1 LERPSAGRAKPR
13 MPEPERTTDLLAR
26 KTSRR
31 GLLARVGRALV
42 LAAGGS
48 AVSAAVAPGEAEGFH
63 FCGHIFTTDSCPHPT
78 GLPRV
83 DARGFP
89 LRARDGK
96 PVDNLGRRVDR
107 FGRPVNERGQLFTD
121 PEGQPLPPAPRTRVC
136 LDQIPERFGLRVWVD
151 GAWYRCCGGRVRKLS
166 DCCSYSPLRFNGDA
180 ALVGYCYAGRRV
192 FCVQYIDTKVPC

>member
-1 LERPSAGRAKPR
+1 MPELERA
-13 MPEPERTTDLLAR
+13 TDLLAR

-31 GLLARVGRALV
+31 GFLARVGRALV
-42 LAAGGS
+42 AAAGAG
-48 AVSAAVAPGEAEGFH
+48 AVSAVVAPGEAEGYH

-107 FGRPVNERGQLFTD
+107 FGRPVNERGQLLTD

>member
-1 LERPSAGRAKPR
+1 MSEQERA
-13 MPEPERTTDLLAR
+13 TDLLAR

-48 AVSAAVAPGEAEGFH
+48 ALSAVVAPGEAEGFH

-107 FGRPVNERGQLFTD
+107 FGRPVNERGQLLTD
-121 PEGQPLPPAPRTRVC
+121 PEGRPLPPAPRTRVC
-136 LDQIPERFGLRVWVD
+136 LDQIPERFRLRVWVD
-151 GAWYRCCGGRVRKLS
+151 GAWYRCCGGHVRKLS
-166 DCCSYSPLRFNGDA
+166 DCCSYSPLRVNGDT

-192 FCVQYIDTKVPC
+192 FCVQYYDTKVPC